1 MQLWNSPDF
10 PDTDVRCEDDLNVLG
25 ERHRGTR
32 DRRLAED
39 EESAS
44 IDDAHEHTRRNCEQK
59 HRQTVRNLHHR
70 GQERVRIKARH
81 EPAGD
86 KPDLYAPAF
95 AEKTETQWIL

>member
-1 MQLWNSPDF
+1 
-10 PDTDVRCEDDLNVLG
+10 
-25 ERHRGTR
+25 
-32 DRRLAED
+32 
-39 EESAS
+39 
-44 IDDAHEHTRRNCEQK
+44 
-59 HRQTVRNLHHR
+59 LHHR